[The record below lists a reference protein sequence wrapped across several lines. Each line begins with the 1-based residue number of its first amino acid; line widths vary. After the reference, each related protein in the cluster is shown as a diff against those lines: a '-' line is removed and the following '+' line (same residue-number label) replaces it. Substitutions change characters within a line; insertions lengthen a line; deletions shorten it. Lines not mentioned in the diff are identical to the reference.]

1 MALSLRSNAA
11 VQMSGS
17 YFHAFSF
24 FGSNRRYH
32 SASTLDE
39 GADLQAERPT
49 VRGVFL
55 LRVSF
60 IAGLGGIL
68 YGFDVGIIAA
78 ALLFV
83 RNTFALSTHMQ
94 EIVVSVVPAGTMM
107 GAIVGGILSDRLG
120 RRATLLWSAVI
131 FIVGSILAPL
141 SPTVGILIIARSLL
155 GFAIGFTS
163 VTAPV
168 YVSELAPPQSRG
180 MLIGLYQFALTF
192 GIVFANI
199 VGYWFAP
206 EESWR
211 LMFAIGTLPAAGF
224 LVLVFTVPESPRWL
238 VIHKREEEAQQVLL
252 SYTDSHGARLLLD
265 DIHKAAITG
274 SSHENWRALLSPAAR
289 RGLLIAVGFV
299 VLQQFCGINTIIYY
313 GPQIFGL
320 AGIDSNQ
327 HAILATL
334 LVSVMNMLATV
345 IALFLVDRIGR
356 KPLLYWGIGGML
368 GSLLLLA
375 FTFGRNSGVSHTT
388 GVTAVICLVAYI
400 TCFAASMG
408 PIAWILVGEVF
419 PLRLRSRGAAAAT
432 IGYGI
437 SNTLV
442 SLSFLTVIHRIGN
455 ALTFGVLGF
464 FCVATLLFTF
474 FIIPETKGRELE
486 SIST

>member
-1 MALSLRSNAA
+1 
-11 VQMSGS
+11 
-17 YFHAFSF
+17 
-24 FGSNRRYH
+24 
-32 SASTLDE
+32 
-39 GADLQAERPT
+39 
-49 VRGVFL
+49 
-55 LRVSF
+55 
-60 IAGLGGIL
+60 
-68 YGFDVGIIAA
+68 
-78 ALLFV
+78 
-83 RNTFALSTHMQ
+83 
-94 EIVVSVVPAGTMM
+94 MM
-107 GAIVGGILSDRLG
+107 GAIVGGVVSDRLG
-120 RRATLLWSAVI
+120 RRATLLWSGVI

-141 SPTVGILIIARSLL
+141 SPTVGILIVARSLL

-168 YVSELAPPQSRG
+168 YVSELSPPQSRG
-180 MLIGLYQFALTF
+180 TLIGLYQFALTF
-192 GIVFANI
+192 GIVFANL
-199 VGYWFAP
+199 VGYWFAS

-211 LMFAIGTLPAAGF
+211 LMFAIGALPAAIF
-224 LVLVFTVPESPRWL
+224 LALVFTVPESPRWL
-238 VIHKREEEAQQVLL
+238 FINKREKEAEQVLL
-252 SYTDSHGARLLLD
+252 SYTNAHGARLLLD
-265 DIHKAAITG
+265 DIHKAATIG
-274 SSHENWRALLSPAAR
+274 SSRENWRALLSPAAR
-289 RGLLIAVGFV
+289 RGLIIAVGFV
-299 VLQQFCGINTIIYY
+299 VLQQLCGINTVIYY

-375 FTFGRNSGVSHTT
+375 FTFGRHAGVSHAT
-388 GVTAVICLVAYI
+388 GVTAIVCLVAYI

-455 ALTFGVLGF
+455 ALTFGILGF

>member
-1 MALSLRSNAA
+1 M
-11 VQMSGS
+11 
-17 YFHAFSF
+17 
-24 FGSNRRYH
+24 
-32 SASTLDE
+32 
-39 GADLQAERPT
+39 QAEQPA
-49 VRGVFL
+49 VRGAFL

-107 GAIVGGILSDRLG
+107 GAIVGGVLSDRLG
-120 RRATLLWSAVI
+120 RRATLLWSGVI
-131 FIVGSILAPL
+131 FIVGSVLAPL
-141 SPTVGILIIARSLL
+141 SPTVGLLIVARSLL

-168 YVSELAPPQSRG
+168 YVSELSPPQSRG
-180 MLIGLYQFALTF
+180 TLIGLYQFALTF
-192 GIVFANI
+192 GIVFANL
-199 VGYWFAP
+199 VGYWFAS

-211 LMFAIGTLPAAGF
+211 LMFAIGALPAAIF

-238 VIHKREEEAQQVLL
+238 FINKREKEAEQVLL
-252 SYTDSHGARLLLD
+252 SYTDAHGVQLLLD
-265 DIHKAAITG
+265 DIHKATTTG
-274 SSHENWRALLSPAAR
+274 SSRENWRALLSPAAR
-289 RGLLIAVGFV
+289 RGLIIAVGFV
-299 VLQQFCGINTIIYY
+299 VLQQLCGINTVIYY

-375 FTFGRNSGVSHTT
+375 FTFGRHAGVTHAT
-388 GVTAVICLVAYI
+388 GVIAVVCLVAYI

-455 ALTFGVLGF
+455 ALTFGILGF
-464 FCVATLLFTF
+464 FCVATLLFTY